1 MTVDDALKLAR
12 DYGVRVTLDGND
24 LALEAEAPPPPR
36 ILAILGRGKFD
47 IIAVLRRREAEE
59 RHLITQWIANH
70 FTSSP
75 AGVCAHCG
83 DGERVGDPFVV
94 LFVGNDRGEVH
105 SSCHSTWLAER
116 EAEAR
121 RALRLQWPS
130 DEGSSRFEESGS

>member
-24 LALEAEAPPPPR
+24 LALEADAPPPPGSS
-36 ILAILGRGKFD
+36 LSSAAASSTSSLL
-47 IIAVLRRREAEE
+47 LRPREAEE
-59 RHLITQWIANH
+59 RRRVVQWIDDH

-94 LFVGNDRGEVH
+94 LFVGDDRADVH
-105 SSCHSTWLAER
+105 ASCHPAWREAR

-121 RALRLQWPS
+121 RALRIDP
-130 DEGSSRFEESGS
+130 